1 MNTTQ
6 VSYVA
11 LWSKDLEANR
21 SVFANILGIP
31 IAYEDD
37 NVVVFQ
43 TDGAQLVLQRAID
56 ANAELDGTVQFGI
69 SVDNLD
75 QATEALKA
83 GNLTID
89 IDREE
94 IAQNQRVTILRLKSG
109 QSVEITGE

>member
-11 LWSKDLEANR
+11 LWSKDLESNR
-21 SVFANILGIP
+21 AVFANILGIP
-31 IAYEDD
+31 IAYEDE

-43 TDGAQLVLQRAID
+43 TEGAQLVLQRAID
-56 ANAELDGTVQFGI
+56 ANAELHGAVQFGI

-75 QATEALKA
+75 QVTEALKA

-94 IAQNQRVTILRLKSG
+94 IAQNQRVTILRLNSG

>member
-1 MNTTQ
+1 MNTAQ

-11 LWSKDLEANR
+11 IWSKDLQNNR
-21 SVFANILGIP
+21 SIFANILGIP

-43 TDGAQLVLQRAID
+43 TEGAQLVLQRAID
-56 ANAELDGTVQFGI
+56 ANAELDGTIQFGI

-75 QATEALKA
+75 QVTEALKTS
-83 GNLTID
+83 NLTID
-89 IDREE
+89 IDREV
-94 IAQNQRVTILRLKSG
+94 IAQNQRVTILRLNSG